1 MSFNE
6 VKQSITPG
14 LQFEKPNVQSSI
26 IKIDREGFHYSIG
39 QNGNSKKVTY
49 DVLEKCY
56 YQLKSTKEFSREW
69 FNATFPS
76 IAKAAPCNFTTIGGL
91 FQHFNLA
98 TYQKPTYI
106 KKEV

>member
-6 VKQSITPG
+6 LKQSIIPG

-26 IKIDREGFHYSIG
+26 LKIDQEGFYYSIG

-56 YQLKSTKEFSREW
+56 YQLESTNTLSKKW
-69 FNATFPS
+69 FNTTFPS
-76 IAKAAPCNFTTIGGL
+76 IAKSAPCNFTTIGGL
-91 FQHFNLA
+91 FQHFGIA
-98 TYQKPTYI
+98 TYQKSTYI